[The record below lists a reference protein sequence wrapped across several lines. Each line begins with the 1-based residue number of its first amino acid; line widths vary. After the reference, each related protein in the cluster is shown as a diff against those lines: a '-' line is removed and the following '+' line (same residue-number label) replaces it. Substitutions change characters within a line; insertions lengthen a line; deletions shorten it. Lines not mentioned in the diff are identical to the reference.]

1 MENSI
6 SSDLIRGHID
16 TIILRTIA
24 EKDKNSQ
31 EIIDE
36 ISSKSD
42 GKYELKQATLY
53 SSLKRLENDKFV
65 KAYWKDSPDG
75 GRRRFFNL
83 TEKGRALMQRNL
95 NDWTFSRAI
104 IDTLVDAQPSPIENT
119 TKVNNLEPIIMEK
132 IVEVPKIVEKVVVKE
147 VYVDKPSQ
155 PAVDAIDEKDIESNK
170 DVKSSDEYTQELN
183 FRYILNGLIK
193 NNQINK
199 EKEGLEENLEKP
211 VAKKAVAV
219 SSETHIDFSKEIR
232 KTNSAKEGRSD
243 YGDIIDECA
252 KSGIKLRISKK
263 YTSVTSAGIK
273 INLLTAVSSIM
284 IFALVALELVLI
296 NVKYSDILPN
306 LFWFSILICAIF
318 PIVMGVRAV
327 KNPNRI
333 IYRYLSVKNVLLMAF
348 VVVLDVALLNIAYL
362 FLTDT
367 DFTIKLNVI
376 YGAII
381 PLILYINTFLYFVI
395 RSVFISGDMFKVY
408 KTK

>member
-16 TIILRTIA
+16 TIILRTVA
-24 EKDKNSQ
+24 ETAKNSQ

-36 ISSKSD
+36 IAAKSD

-65 KAYWKDSPDG
+65 KAYWQDSPDG
-75 GRRRFFNL
+75 GRRRFFSL

-104 IDTLVDAQPSPIENT
+104 IDTLVDAEVSPIKTSTEQA
-119 TKVNNLEPIIMEK
+119 KVEPIIMEK

-147 VYVDKPSQ
+147 VFVDKPVEVPVMVANDKTVEAKNDQ
-155 PAVDAIDEKDIESNK
+155 KLT
-170 DVKSSDEYTQELN
+170 DEYTEELN

-193 NNQINK
+193 NNQINNTK
-199 EKEGLEENLEKP
+199 TDDLEEKTEK
-211 VAKKAVAV
+211 VTKKTVEV
-219 SSETHIDFSKEIR
+219 SNETHTDFSKEIR

-243 YGDIIDECA
+243 FGDIIDECA

-273 INLLTAVSSIM
+273 INLLTAISAVM
-284 IFALVALELVLI
+284 IFALVALELVLV
-296 NVKYSDILPN
+296 NVKYADILPN
-306 LFWFSILICAIF
+306 WFWFSILVSAIF
-318 PIVMGVRAV
+318 PILMCIRAIQ
-327 KNPNRI
+327 NPNRV

-348 VVVLDVALLNIAYL
+348 VVILDVILLNIAYL
-362 FLTDT
+362 FLTDF
-367 DFTIKLNVI
+367 DFSSQLNVI
-376 YGAII
+376 YSVII
-381 PLILYINTFLYFVI
+381 PLIVYINSFLYFVI

-408 KTK
+408 KSK

>member
-16 TIILRTIA
+16 TIILRTVA
-24 EKDKNSQ
+24 ETAKNSQ

-36 ISSKSD
+36 IAAKSD

-65 KAYWKDSPDG
+65 KAYWQDSPDG
-75 GRRRFFNL
+75 GRRRFFSL

-104 IDTLVDAQPSPIENT
+104 IDTLVDAEPTVVATSVQS
-119 TKVNNLEPIIMEK
+119 KAEPIIMEK

-147 VYVDKPSQ
+147 VFVDKPVEV
-155 PAVDAIDEKDIESNK
+155 PVVVENNKTIEAKN
-170 DVKSSDEYTQELN
+170 DQKSADEYTEELN

-193 NNQINK
+193 NNQANNAKTNEEEPTDNK
-199 EKEGLEENLEKP
+199 
-211 VAKKAVAV
+211 VSKKTVEV
-219 SSETHIDFSKEIR
+219 SNETHTDFSKEIR
-232 KTNSAKEGRSD
+232 KTNSAKEGRAD
-243 YGDIIDECA
+243 FGDIIDECA

-273 INLLTAVSSIM
+273 INLLTAISAVM

-306 LFWFSILICAIF
+306 WFWFSILICSIF
-318 PIVMGVRAV
+318 PIAMCVRAV
-327 KNPNRI
+327 QNPNRV
-333 IYRYLSVKNVLLMAF
+333 IYRYLAIKNVLLMSF

-367 DFTIKLNVI
+367 DFSSQLNVV
-376 YGAII
+376 YGVIV
-381 PLILYINTFLYFVI
+381 PLVLYINTFLYFVI

-408 KTK
+408 KSK